1 MLECKLVGIT
11 FENDDGIK
19 RSDICNMLKVNQ
31 AVDLNPITAKWINEK
46 TGKIMEDKHAV
57 EVLCD
62 GQVCGMIPASINQK
76 VHGNAEQARV
86 IRFTRK
92 DALGFTD
99 DEDVPVVGVT
109 VEIDIDVAKGK
120 SGETPEMLQSFN
132 EEGVTV
138 EFLPIAHEYWLGD
151 VQLKSVTRAVGEGY
165 KPFDAEMIAG
175 FCENKYGMKKQ
186 DIVKMWKNLGEVTS
200 GFGTSCHLAMESYS
214 LFGERS
220 LPKMPILRSIV
231 ESFEWWDI
239 EIAKVEAFI
248 SCVDEG
254 VAMAGLA
261 DRIEIHNCK
270 LRVTDYKF
278 NCGCDEISSKHKNSI
293 FPDMPNSKV
302 SKYVIQMSI
311 YGDMMDRSGMDVDD
325 DVTAYVW
332 DDEWRSYTQPR
343 IKNIIET
350 ILDYTKARKK
360 AERKYYKKFSPNQ

>member
-1 MLECKLVGIT
+1 MLQSNIVGVT
-11 FENDDGIK
+11 FGEAKANIQE
-19 RSDICNMLKVNQ
+19 LKVGM
-31 AVDLNPITAKWINEK
+31 VLDLAPYVFEK
-46 TGKIMEDKHAV
+46 KGCTPDLFACKIMNGDAM
-57 EVLCD
+57 
-62 GQVCGMIPASINQK
+62 CGHVAKQNGINQRVVESGVKQCRVVK
-76 VHGNAEQARV
+76 V
-86 IRFTRK
+86 FRK
-92 DALGFTD
+92 DALGFSD
-99 DEDVPVVGVT
+99 DENVPVVGVT

-293 FPDMPNSKV
+293 FPDMPNNKV

-343 IKNIIET
+343 IKNIIDT
-350 ILDYTKARKK
+350 ILDYTK
-360 AERKYYKKFSPNQ
+360 ENS